1 MDFTRFESSIRR
13 APLGLLGMICLVVT
27 LERSYFRNH
36 PGLTNSQAASWS
48 YAARQA
54 TRDAKPSEIL
64 CFGDSLMK
72 FGVLP
77 PVLKA
82 ESGRSAYN
90 LAMFAAPTPASY
102 FTLKKAINEGAR
114 PSAILFDAAAGLLL
128 EGPASAHRA
137 YPWADL
143 IGFADAIDLG
153 WTSKDLSLMSHVM
166 MGRLLHS
173 YKCRHEIRSHILAT
187 LRGEVN
193 HRSMELTVQE
203 RNWKVNQGAQAQAAM
218 EFVEPSSVTQ
228 GLIESN
234 WRPNPVNRIYL
245 RRFFEL
251 ALTHKLPVYWY
262 LPPYSPGE
270 QAQQDQRGEST
281 RYEHF
286 VRTIQREYPKVVVI
300 DGRYSGFGHTEFFD
314 HAHLNR
320 DGGIASTQAIG
331 RLLLDQQGRS
341 NPRTW
346 ITLRKTEPGSFPIED
361 STQSIAAVKQILS
374 RLRR

>member
-1 MDFTRFESSIRR
+1 LDFRRFESSLRR

-54 TRDAKPSEIL
+54 TRDAKTSEIL

-77 PVLKA
+77 PVLEA

-102 FTLKKAINEGAR
+102 FTLKMAIHEGAR

-128 EGPASAHRA
+128 EGPASAHRS

-143 IGFADAIDLG
+143 IGFTDAIDLG
-153 WTSKDLSLMSHVM
+153 WTSKDVTLMGHVM

-173 YKCRHEIRSHILAT
+173 YKCRHEIRSCILAT

-203 RNWKVNQGAQAQAAM
+203 RNWKVNQGAQAQASM
-218 EFVEPSSVTQ
+218 EFAEPSSETQ
-228 GLIESN
+228 GLIKSN
-234 WRPNPVNRIYL
+234 WKPNAVNRIYL
-245 RRFFEL
+245 RRFLEL
-251 ALTHKLPVYWY
+251 AHGHEVPIYWY

-281 RYEHF
+281 RYERF
-286 VRTIQREYPKVVVI
+286 IRSIQRDYPSIVVL

-331 RLLLDQQGRS
+331 RLLLEPQDRNRPG
-341 NPRTW
+341 TW
-346 ITLRKTEPGSFPIED
+346 IALRKTEPGSFPIED

-374 RLRR
+374 KLRR